1 MTINLPSG
9 ARSQDRVVV
18 MPDTVILADGA
29 GGVAGGEEA
38 AQFFVDFMVA
48 KPSPLWDA
56 FLEVDRRL
64 AADRICGDTTGLVV
78 NLDEH
83 ELSGVSVGDSEAWL
97 VTADTT
103 FVLTEHQRR
112 KPLLGSGEAMPMPFR
127 CPLQPGQLLVA
138 SDGLFRYTS
147 QEKIRAALAEPD
159 PLEAL
164 VALVRLP
171 GGSLQDDVAIALM
184 EVGLHLP

>member
-38 AQFFVDFMVA
+38 AQFFLDFMA
-48 KPSPLWDA
+48 GRPSPLWDA
-56 FLEVDRRL
+56 FVEVDRRL
-64 AADRICGDTTGLVV
+64 AADPVCGDTTGIVV
-78 NLDEH
+78 NLNEH

-97 VTADTT
+97 VTAESIV
-103 FVLTEHQRR
+103 VLTEYQRR
-112 KPLLGSGEAMPMPFR
+112 KPLLGSGEAMPIPFQ
-127 CPLQPGQLLVA
+127 CPRRPGKLLVA

-147 QEKIRAALAEPD
+147 QEKIRKALAEANP
-159 PLEAL
+159 
-164 VALVRLP
+164 
-171 GGSLQDDVAIALM
+171 
-184 EVGLHLP
+184 